1 MGDIVD
7 LGDYRDQKER
17 EEIEEL
23 QDKLKEHIENQPPP
37 SHDGYFSPLEDMLK
51 DDQFSTEEDSEPAPE
66 PEISTSRWDHFL
78 KLIDALWLAFRH
90 LWRVIWG
97 PNYEIFH

>member
-1 MGDIVD
+1 MGDVVN
-7 LGDYRDQKER
+7 LKEYRSQR
-17 EEIEEL
+17 ECDEL
-23 QDKLKEHIENQPPP
+23 QERLKKLAERMEYTQNH
-37 SHDGYFSPLEDMLK
+37 GYYGPLEDMLK

>member
-1 MGDIVD
+1 MGDVVN
-7 LGDYRDQKER
+7 LKEYRSQR
-17 EEIEEL
+17 ECDEL
-23 QDKLKEHIENQPPP
+23 QERLKKLAERMEYTQNY
-37 SHDGYFSPLEDMLK
+37 GYYGPLEDMLR
-51 DDQFSTEEDSEPAPE
+51 DGQFSTEEEFEPTPE

-97 PNYEIFH
+97 PNYETYH